1 MNNLVCGWPGM
12 AARRTGRF
20 LLVILLCCSNQLP
33 AAPDFETLERSVVRV
48 VIETGRGSSTGTGFV
63 INADGYVVTNHH
75 VIEGAMAI
83 KVVATNTV
91 YLHNARVIS
100 QSEELDLA
108 ILQVPGLGLPPVTLS
123 LAEPKKGQKVWA
135 IGYPGGA
142 DRERPADDPTV
153 QDGVIGRVFPGRW
166 NNQGLVIIQHN
177 APTNPGNSGGPLLD
191 DCGKVI
197 GVNTQASLVVI
208 DSPLEGVT
216 RVPHAAGIY
225 WSSHIEESAGILR
238 NNAIVFHHDSAVC
251 LSAAGGISP
260 EELEDTM
267 EKAGEAMQQA
277 DQAEQ
282 QAAQAGQQA
291 AQAGQ
296 QAAQAEQQAEQAEQQ
311 AVEAGQQAEQAGQK
325 ADSAEHKAGD
335 ALQKAAR
342 AGEDTQRLRQAVEET
357 TKQFVILGLVLA
369 GVALITLMLVLKK
382 PRQQIAHVVEQVTRR
397 IGKSGRVEDINKPS
411 GEKLP
416 TCGLALTGIGNHGNS
431 VHIALP
437 PARFAGQRLGLSLGR
452 HPELVDE
459 VVNDKN
465 ISRRH
470 LRIANR
476 GGQFYVEDLNST
488 NGTSLNNRRLPPFK
502 PEPLGYGNLI
512 TLGSLELSVSRL

>member
-91 YLHNARVIS
+91 YLHDARVIS

-225 WSSHIEESAGILR
+225 WSSHIEESARMLR
-238 NNAIVFHHDSAVC
+238 NNAIVIHHDSAVC
-251 LSAAGGISP
+251 LSTSGGISP

-296 QAAQAEQQAEQAEQQ
+296 QAAQAEQQAEQA
-311 AVEAGQQAEQAGQK
+311 GQK

-342 AGEDTQRLRQAVEET
+342 AGEDTQQLKQAVEET
-357 TKQFVILGLVLA
+357 TKQFVILVLVLA
-369 GVALITLMLVLKK
+369 GVVLITLMLVLKK
-382 PRQQIAHVVEQVTRR
+382 PRQQIVHVVEQVTRR
-397 IGKSGRVEDINKPS
+397 IGRSGRVEAAKKPS
-411 GEKLP
+411 GGKLP
-416 TCGLALTGIGNHGNS
+416 AHGLALTGIDDNGNR

-452 HPELVDE
+452 HPDLVDE

-476 GGQFYVEDLNST
+476 NGQFYVEDLNST

-512 TLGSLELSVSRL
+512 SLGSLELSVSRL